1 MKKYLK
7 LFILPALVLISSIII
22 LVTNVPH
29 LEYKYD
35 NYYEGYIITKAVG
48 NAEYYKIEDNYKD
61 KPIVGIGENAFL
73 DHNNLK
79 EITLPETIKVIQRKA
94 FYNCSK
100 LESINLD
107 NVEEIERG
115 AFSYC
120 NSLTSLNVGALKIGS
135 SAFYKCKNLKEI
147 KLSNTKIISDMA
159 FASTKISKI
168 SIPSSCTKVGDD
180 VFYECV
186 ALKEINVYGPNL
198 KNNSYLKSLNI
209 VNYIEKE

>member
-7 LFILPALVLISSIII
+7 LIILPALVLIASIII
-22 LVTNVPH
+22 LVTNIPH

-73 DHNNLK
+73 DHKNLK
-79 EITLPETIKVIQRKA
+79 EIILPDSVKVIQRRA
-94 FYNCSK
+94 FYNCVN

-107 NVEEIERG
+107 KVEEIERG
-115 AFSYC
+115 SFSYC
-120 NSLTSLNVGALKIGS
+120 NSLTSINVGAKKIGS
-135 SAFYKCKNLKEI
+135 SVFYKCKNLEEI
-147 KLSNTKIISDMA
+147 KLSNTKVISDMA
-159 FASTKISKI
+159 FASTIISKI
-168 SIPSSCTKVGDD
+168 SIPSSCETFGND

-186 ALKEINVYGPNL
+186 ALTEINVYGSYL
-198 KNNSYLKSLNI
+198 KGNSYLKSLNI

>member
-7 LFILPALVLISSIII
+7 LIILPALVLIASIII

-48 NAEYYKIEDNYKD
+48 NAEYYKIEDNYKN

-73 DHNNLK
+73 EHKNLK
-79 EITLPETIKVIQRKA
+79 EIILPDSVKVIQRRA
-94 FYNCSK
+94 FYNCIN
-100 LESINLD
+100 LERINLD
-107 NVEEIERG
+107 KVEEIERG
-115 AFSYC
+115 SFSYC
-120 NSLTSLNVGALKIGS
+120 NSLISINVGAKKIGS
-135 SAFYKCKNLKEI
+135 SAFYKCKNLEKI
-147 KLSNTKIISDMA
+147 KLSNTKVISDMA
-159 FASTKISKI
+159 FASTTITKI
-168 SIPSSCTKVGDD
+168 SIPSSCETFGND

-186 ALKEINVYGPNL
+186 ALTEINVYGSYL
-198 KNNSYLKSLNI
+198 KGNSYLNSLNI